1 MILRLAW
8 PLWVTA
14 VVLLPLLVICVL
26 AAVRARR
33 TEDGSFAAWLRRG
46 GMVLALAVVA
56 LAPAVPST
64 TTTVATNVEMFFV
77 VDRTGS
83 MAAEDYDGDRPRLE
97 GVRHDVTALVEAMP
111 GARYSVITFDS
122 QAARQLPLTTDARAV
137 RTWADTLVQEITH
150 YSAGSA
156 IDRPLPALT
165 AALEG
170 AAERNPENVRI
181 VYLLSDGENTRGDGT
196 GETEPQSF
204 AELAPLVDGGAVL
217 GYGTPQGG
225 QMRVYDGTEETGAG
239 TDAPW
244 ILDETQPGSP
254 PAVSRLD
261 ETQLRRVAEQ
271 LGVDY
276 THRTEPSPVDG
287 LVAGIDAET
296 IAADG
301 RRDVSVYEDV
311 YWPAAALLAALLAW
325 EAWYQARR
333 FPRPYATRTRT
344 ARPEGSG
351 G

>member
-1 MILRLAW
+1 MILRLVW
-8 PLWVTA
+8 PLWVIA
-14 VVLLPLLVICVL
+14 LVLLPLLVVCVL

-33 TEDGSFAAWLRRG
+33 SGDGTVAAWARRG
-46 GMVLALAVVA
+46 GMVLALAAVA
-56 LAPAVPST
+56 LGPAVPST

-83 MAAEDYDGDRPRLE
+83 MAAEDYNGDQPRLD
-97 GVRHDVTALVEAMP
+97 GVRHDVVELVEAMP
-111 GARYSVITFDS
+111 GARYSVITWDS

-137 RTWADTLVQEITH
+137 RTWADTLVQEITY

-156 IDRPLPALT
+156 IDRPLPAVRS
-165 AALEG
+165 ALEG

-181 VYLLSDGENTRGDGT
+181 LFLLSDGENTNDAAAGDV
-196 GETEPQSF
+196 QSY

-225 QMRVYDGTEETGAG
+225 TMRYYDGTEETGAG

-244 ILDETQPGSP
+244 ILDETQPDAP
-254 PAVSRLD
+254 PAVSRID
-261 ETQLRRVAEQ
+261 ETQLRRVAED

-276 THRTEPSPVDG
+276 VRRSEPTDVEG
-287 LVAGIDAET
+287 LVADIDAET

-311 YWPAAALLAALLAW
+311 HWPASAVLAVLLAW
-325 EAWYQARR
+325 EAWDQARR
-333 FPRPYATRTRT
+333 FPRPY
-344 ARPEGSG
+344 GSRVRVRRG
-351 G
+351 GGAA